1 MSLSSSEG
9 TNLDERSAPY
19 QVCVDLSES
28 PTGGDLIVTVTST
41 GSSATCKSGAKSYLQ
56 TIVYIT

>member
-1 MSLSSSEG
+1 MSLSTSEG

-28 PTGGDLIVTVTST
+28 PTGGDLTVTITST
-41 GSSATCKSGAKSYLQ
+41 GSSATCKSDVKSYAQ
-56 TIVYIT
+56 TIVCVT